1 MIHQVMFFQGEFGHK
16 NSVFIENTEGS
27 KVKLLKTS
35 YNATEETQAKIY
47 RKQTID
53 MWDAS

>member
-1 MIHQVMFFQGEFGHK
+1 MFFKGEFGHK